1 MNFHVPRWCVL
12 AVSLAGSSIPAIA
25 AADTPD
31 PSISDFSQAQESR
44 TPPETVASWIYHNG
58 VFSWPGDWSGDVVTL
73 NYHDTIGDPG
83 TEDLSVHVNSPWGFW
98 LPYCPQV
105 GPDIDGY
112 KVPSCD
118 VSSYSGITLQLKATI
133 ADQKW
138 SLTIFKY
145 NIVNGVLKD
154 DTVVGG
160 VDDLTPYGGPA
171 KVGHFVTYTVPL
183 SDMKASGL
191 KTMYKFML
199 QDQSGKTGQTWYVNN
214 VGFVK

>member
-1 MNFHVPRWCVL
+1 MNFHAVRSCAL
-12 AVSLAGSSIPAIA
+12 AMSLAASIPAIA
-25 AADTPD
+25 GGATPD
-31 PSISDFSQAQESR
+31 LSISGLSPVNESTAAPR
-44 TPPETVASWIYHNG
+44 TVASWIYHDG
-58 VFSWPGDWSGDVVTL
+58 VFRWPGDWSGDVVTL
-73 NYHDTIGDPG
+73 NYHNSVGDPG

-160 VDDLTPYGGPA
+160 VDDLTPYGGAA
-171 KVGHFVTYTVPL
+171 KVGEFVTYTVPL

-191 KTMYKFML
+191 TTMYKFML
-199 QDQSGKTGQTWYVNN
+199 QDQTGKTGQTWYVNA

>member
-1 MNFHVPRWCVL
+1 MMRPQGV
-12 AVSLAGSSIPAIA
+12 ASSIY
-25 AADTPD
+25 
-31 PSISDFSQAQESR
+31 R
-44 TPPETVASWIYHNG
+44 NG

-73 NYHDTIGDPG
+73 NYRDTAGDPG

-112 KVPSCD
+112 RVPTCD
-118 VSSYSGITLQLKATI
+118 VTPYSAITMQLKATV

-138 SLTIFKY
+138 SLTVYKY

-171 KVGHFVTYTVPL
+171 EVGHFVTYTVPL
-183 SDMKASGL
+183 SDMRASGL

-199 QDQSGKTGQTWYVNN
+199 QDQTGKSGQSWFVND